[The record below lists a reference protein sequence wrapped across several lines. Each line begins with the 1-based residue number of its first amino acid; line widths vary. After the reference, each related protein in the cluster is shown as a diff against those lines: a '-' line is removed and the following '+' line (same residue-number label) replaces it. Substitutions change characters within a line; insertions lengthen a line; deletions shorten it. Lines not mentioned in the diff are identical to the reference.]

1 MKLSRESEYGLE
13 GLLFLARQP
22 QGTVILLA
30 DIAKAQELPQ
40 SFLAKIF
47 QKFVQHGLVRS
58 YRGRQ
63 RGYALAKPPAAIPLK
78 EIMEAIEGPD
88 LFDRCIFW
96 SDRCADSNPCRL
108 HDRWK
113 QIKPQLIKAM
123 EETTVEDLIHEASSG
138 SAPTKR
144 PSTKVGAQR
153 R

>member
-1 MKLSRESEYGLE
+1 MKLSKESEYGLE
-13 GLLFLARQP
+13 GLLFLAKQP
-22 QGTVILLA
+22 PGTVMLLA
-30 DIAKAQELPQ
+30 DIARAQGLPQ

-58 YRGRQ
+58 YRGSR

-78 EIMEAIEGPD
+78 EVLEAVEGPD

-96 SDRCADSNPCRL
+96 NNRCADVDPCLL

-113 QIKPQLIKAM
+113 QIKPQFM
-123 EETTVEDLIHEASSG
+123 EVIERTTVADLIAQTSPRF
-138 SAPTKR
+138 AP
-144 PSTKVGAQR
+144 PSTKAGTKR